1 VVDVFWPV
9 LGLVFVVAGLLVV
22 LSVRLSVLDRR
33 AATRL
38 RGQAGPGE
46 RRVWTTVAALLER
59 EHADAMPMYPA
70 PPRGR
75 PRPAQG
81 AATGHHHTGG
91 A

>member
-1 VVDVFWPV
+1 VVFWPILGSV
-9 LGLVFVVAGLLVV
+9 LVVFAGLLMV

-38 RGQAGPGE
+38 RGRAGPAE
-46 RRVWTTVAALLER
+46 RRVWTVAALRQR

-70 PPRGR
+70 PRRSR

-81 AATGHHHTGG
+81 PAPSRGVGG